1 MLLCGLHK
9 CKQRCHSAAVLD
21 HSRLQCRELLV
32 DTCSLGHK
40 EKRKCHE
47 PSGTCKR
54 CEKEKKEQ
62 AKKLQKEYE
71 EQQRRAAQQVAHDKR
86 LKELEERIVEQRQKV
101 KDEELRLQQEQI
113 LAQKRQDL
121 ADATKEAREA
131 RANPTSYFKQLF
143 SPFLSSSTSSTPS
156 NTTQP
161 TSNTSNAT
169 PSVQGSTPTPG
180 HMHQNPPPRPATPP
194 GNAATMNHSSPE
206 AEWKRQKLLEGASN
220 PHMDAV
226 MDMIGLEE
234 VKRQMLGIKD
244 KIDVVQRQNTSLK
257 GERFNVTFLGN
268 PGTGMR
274 MHLRLSAESSA

>member
-1 MLLCGLHK
+1 
-9 CKQRCHSAAVLD
+9 
-21 HSRLQCRELLV
+21 V
-32 DTCSLGHK
+32 DTCSLGHR

-47 PSGTCKR
+47 PSGACKR

-62 AKKLQKEYE
+62 AKRLQKEYE

-86 LKELEERIVEQRQKV
+86 MKELEERIVEQRQKI
-101 KDEELRLQQEQI
+101 KDEELRLQQDQI

-121 ADATKEAREA
+121 VDVTKEAAEA

-143 SPFLSSSTSSTPS
+143 SPVSSSSTSSAPSS
-156 NTTQP
+156 NTAQP
-161 TSNTSNAT
+161 TSVTDNAT
-169 PSVQGSTPTPG
+169 SSVQGSTPTPG
-180 HMHQNPPPRPATPP
+180 HMRQHSPPRPSTPP
-194 GNAATMNHSSPE
+194 GNAATMNRSSPE
-206 AEWKRQKLLEGASN
+206 AEWKRQKLVEGASN

-244 KIDVVQRQNTSLK
+244 KIDVVQRQGTSLK

-268 PGTGMR
+268 PGTGMW
-274 MHLRLSAESSA
+274 MHLRLQAESSS